1 MSAGNLPEGNETQFP
16 ENNPKIKALLQ
27 RRAKERGAS
36 LKWNANTLILAYTI
50 LATTIILQLRSVSI
64 VIVAAIAVLGLV
76 VIWTYSYQQAKRM
89 EREFLK
95 EELHVYTDLFAS
107 GSQANRE
114 VNAAVTPAKPIESP
128 LTERE
133 LQVLGLLGEGRSNK
147 ETAAILHISDQTVKN
162 HISHIFTKLGVNDR
176 TSAVLMAISQGWI
189 KNADIDHSKTPLD
202 KNQ

>member
-1 MSAGNLPEGNETQFP
+1 MSAGGLPEGNETQFP
-16 ENNPKIKALLQ
+16 ENNTKIKALLQ

-64 VIVAAIAVLGLV
+64 AIVASIAVLGLV
-76 VIWTYSYQQAKRM
+76 FIWTYSYQQAKKM
-89 EREFLK
+89 ERQFLK
-95 EELHVYTDLFAS
+95 EELHVYSDLFAS
-107 GSQANRE
+107 RSQADRDIN
-114 VNAAVTPAKPIESP
+114 VIAAPAKSIESP

-133 LQVLGLLGEGRSNK
+133 LQVLGLLGEGKSNK
-147 ETAAILHISDQTVKN
+147 ETAVILHISDQTVKN